1 MRRGIAVTW
10 HSVSFLISAALYFFF
25 VLPRWPELM
34 GDVSH
39 TLGTVLRI
47 ATGAVAGLTALP
59 VVFTLLETRKPEFG
73 TPRLALSLRLWSI
86 VGHVTAG
93 VLIAGTAV
101 AEIWLDLD
109 VYGRWLFAIYGGAA
123 AVALLGAT
131 AFYLAFAAELP
142 PPPPK
147 PLKPRKAPRD
157 AGKVTEPAEPAEPAQ
172 AADDAR
178 WAKPKSASRPRPTPT
193 PRRQNSPPTSR
204 RPSPPAPACATVGNA
219 SRPAASRSPTDVAGR
234 VTRGGRT
241 APTAASSR
249 RWHSGNG
256 GETE

>member
-93 VLIAGTAV
+93 VLIAGTAI

-157 AGKVTEPAEPAEPAQ
+157 AGKVTEPAEPAESAQ
-172 AADDAR
+172 AADDA
-178 WAKPKSASRPRPTPT
+178 P
-193 PRRQNSPPTSR
+193 
-204 RPSPPAPACATVGNA
+204 V
-219 SRPAASRSPTDVAGR
+219 
-234 VTRGGRT
+234 
-241 APTAASSR
+241 
-249 RWHSGNG
+249 
-256 GETE
+256 GETEIGEQTETDADTETPEQPTDEPEAKPARAGLRNRRQRKPSGGVALSD

>member
-34 GDVSH
+34 GDTSH

-47 ATGAVAGLTALP
+47 ATGALVGLTALP
-59 VVFTLLETRKPEFG
+59 VVFTLLQTRRPEFG
-73 TPRLALSLRLWSI
+73 TPQLALSLRLWAI

-93 VLIAGTAV
+93 VLIAGTAI

-109 VYGRWLFAIYGGAA
+109 LYGRWLFATYGGAA
-123 AVALLGAT
+123 GIALLGAT

-147 PLKPRKAPRD
+147 PLKPRKATRD
-157 AGKVTEPAEPAEPAQ
+157 ADTVTEPAEPTPP
-172 AADDAR
+172 ADDDAPAGDTQTGDQTETEADAESPEEPTDQPEPKPAR
-178 WAKPKSASRPRPTPT
+178 GGLRN
-193 PRRQNSPPTSR
+193 RRQR
-204 RPSPPAPACATVGNA
+204 RPSGG
-219 SRPAASRSPTDVAGR
+219 VAL
-234 VTRGGRT
+234 
-241 APTAASSR
+241 SD
-249 RWHSGNG
+249 
-256 GETE
+256 

>member
-157 AGKVTEPAEPAEPAQ
+157 AGKVTEPAESAQ
-172 AADDAR
+172 AADDA
-178 WAKPKSASRPRPTPT
+178 P
-193 PRRQNSPPTSR
+193 
-204 RPSPPAPACATVGNA
+204 V
-219 SRPAASRSPTDVAGR
+219 
-234 VTRGGRT
+234 
-241 APTAASSR
+241 
-249 RWHSGNG
+249 
-256 GETE
+256 GETEIGEQTETDADTETPEQPTDEPEAKPARAGLRNRRQRKPSGGVALSD